1 MSGGVRFCQGCVKR
15 TRRLRCGTCG
25 RPTITLR
32 RRVEWVALCYMAEL
46 EPDEYLTAAGLWVVA
61 GNGTTR
67 QEFGHILRGLAKKGL
82 AHMEGRWDGPRY
94 YRVPGALIEYHLGG
108 MA

>member
-1 MSGGVRFCQGCVKR
+1 
-15 TRRLRCGTCG
+15 
-25 RPTITLR
+25 
-32 RRVEWVALCYMAEL
+32 MAEL